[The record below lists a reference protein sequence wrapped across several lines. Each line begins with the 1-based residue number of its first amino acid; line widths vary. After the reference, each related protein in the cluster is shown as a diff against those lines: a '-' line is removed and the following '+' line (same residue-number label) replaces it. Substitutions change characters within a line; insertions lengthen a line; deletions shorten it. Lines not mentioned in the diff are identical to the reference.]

1 MLKDTT
7 YLAIKET
14 TDGISDEN
22 AGNVRAR
29 KKMSKS
35 EVEIWTEM
43 TSTEKGRTEITEY
56 VKASY
61 SHGQEK
67 TNRATELI
75 SNRGTEKEEKRG
87 TQNYRFLF
95 GRV

>member
-1 MLKDTT
+1 
-7 YLAIKET
+7 
-14 TDGISDEN
+14 
-22 AGNVRAR
+22 
-29 KKMSKS
+29 
-35 EVEIWTEM
+35 M